1 MTANSVSTGPF
12 PRILDTPLRLDPLDE
27 RHKPGDAIGGA
38 ARAGRG
44 VLEGALVVLDALAGA
59 QDGIGLSQLAR
70 VTGLAKTSA
79 YRLAEQLVTV
89 GAAQRL
95 ARRYYVGERVARI
108 GQHWQP
114 DPLVRQAAQTPVHQL
129 AACSGSMASLRIL
142 HQDRL
147 RVICATAP
155 HGQAFVPN
163 PADRASTARTATG
176 RVLYATQP
184 ASELA
189 LPDCW
194 SPREWRAL
202 RARIRDAHTTVT
214 DHQDAI
220 AGVCC
225 VSAPVWWPD
234 ATCAGAL
241 TAVVSTNTIAPTLPE
256 LVSRIAHRITTTLA
270 TMAWV

>member
-1 MTANSVSTGPF
+1 MTANSVATGPF
-12 PRILDTPLRLDPLDE
+12 PRILDASLRLDRRDE
-27 RHKPGDAIGGA
+27 RRNPGEATVGA

-95 ARRYYVGERVARI
+95 ARRYYVGERIARI

-114 DPLVRQAAQTPVHQL
+114 NPMVRQAAQQPVHQL
-129 AACSGSMASLRIL
+129 AVCSGAMSSLRIL

-155 HGQAFVPN
+155 HGRAFVPN
-163 PADRASTARTATG
+163 PADCLSTARTATG
-176 RVLYATQP
+176 RVLYAAQH
-184 ASELA
+184 ASEVA

-194 SPREWRAL
+194 SHREWRAL
-202 RARIRDAHTTVT
+202 RARIRDPHATVT

-241 TAVVSTNTIAPTLPE
+241 TAVVSTNTTGPTLPD
-256 LVSRIAHRITTTLA
+256 LVWRAAYRITTTLA
-270 TMAWV
+270 TMV